1 MDYQEAIKKFDGN
14 ISAMARALD
23 VSRQTVYNW
32 ANDGQLPKYRA
43 MQLEHYLHSKQ
54 I

>member
-1 MDYQEAIKKFDGN
+1 MNYQDAISKFDGN

-32 ANDGQLPKYRA
+32 ASDGQLPKYRA
-43 MQLEHYLHSKQ
+43 MQLEYYLQSTKV
-54 I
+54 

>member
-1 MDYQEAIKKFDGN
+1 MNYHDAISKFDGN

-32 ANDGQLPKYRA
+32 ASDGQLPKYRA
-43 MQLEHYLHSKQ
+43 MQLEYYLQSTKV
-54 I
+54 